1 VGITKVK
8 RSIPSA
14 QPERHSLNPRPVELM
29 PVKAHVYRAIAELNT
44 GFEKVIQDLQ
54 TLGKISLFRSEHLS
68 AMSDVIC
75 RVRAQANRDCIMT
88 LHDREM
94 ANAGYFD
101 RLCMQ
106 WEKEMG
112 DPADRSASFSL

>member
-1 VGITKVK
+1 VADTKVK

-14 QPERHSLNPRPVELM
+14 QPERHNPNREPVELM
-29 PVKAHVYRAIAELNT
+29 PVKAHVYRAIAELNG

-54 TLGKISLFRSEHLS
+54 TIRQISFFRSDRLTAIHDL
-68 AMSDVIC
+68 IC
-75 RVRAQANRDCIMT
+75 RVRAQTNGDFIMD

-101 RLCMQ
+101 RLCIQ
-106 WEKEMG
+106 WEKKLG
-112 DPADRSASFSL
+112 NPADR